1 METALADQL
10 AGDLLKKVNKAVRE
24 FNLIEDGDR
33 ILVAVSG
40 GKDSL
45 SLLRL
50 LQVHQRSVPHSYD
63 LIAAHVQMDFPPG
76 GQARRE
82 QLETLFKKWKVAYT
96 FEEISMAGEGRSHRA
111 GVNCFRCAWNRRK
124 ALFLAADRLGA
135 NKIAFGHH
143 ADDIAQTTLL
153 NLFFHGRLETMAPR
167 VEFFQGRFTVIRP
180 LTYVEEKELAGF
192 AQACGFP
199 VGSCR
204 CPYGQNTQRARLA
217 ALLRE
222 IEKECPRVKYHL
234 WQAVRRCQLESLKR

>member
-1 METALADQL
+1 MDAALAERL
-10 AGDLLKKVNKAVRE
+10 AQNLLKKVNKAVRE

-33 ILVAVSG
+33 IVAAVSG

-50 LQVHQRSVPHSYD
+50 LMARQSLMPESYD
-63 LIAAHVQMDFPPG
+63 LIAAHVQMDFPPA

-82 QLETLFKKWKVAYT
+82 ELEALFKEWGVAYT
-96 FEEISMAGEGRSHRA
+96 FEEISMAGEGRSRRA

-124 ALFLAADRLGA
+124 ALFLAAERLGA

-143 ADDIAQTTLL
+143 ADDIAQATLL

-180 LTYVEEKELAGF
+180 LIYVEEKELVQF
-192 AQACGFP
+192 ARACGFP
-199 VGSCR
+199 VQTCR
-204 CPYGQNTQRARLA
+204 CPYGKSSQRARLA
-217 ALLRE
+217 KLLRE
-222 IEKECPRVKYHL
+222 IEKGCPRVKHHL
-234 WQAVRRCQLESLKR
+234 WQAVMRNR